1 MEKLFD
7 PIKDM
12 LGDMFSGFMGL
23 VNIIAALGIVV
34 CAIGTLTGSQQSKEK
49 FKSGLVWIF
58 IAFIVINLARQ
69 IISAIGGYL

>member
-1 MEKLFD
+1 MEELFD

-23 VNIIAALGIVV
+23 VNIIAALGIVI

>member
-1 MEKLFD
+1 MEELFD

-23 VNIIAALGIVV
+23 VNIIVALGIVV
-34 CAIGTLTGSQQSKEK
+34 CAIGTLTGSQRGKEK

>member
-1 MEKLFD
+1 MEELFD